1 MGSLPPP
8 ANQLTTE
15 NTENMKKT
23 ETHILAVALHALA
36 NDINTEDG
44 VASSAIREAGDR
56 LLEMDSALEEWK
68 TMAAELALAAV
79 APDSKYCEEVLE
91 KYRGRIAR

>member
-1 MGSLPPP
+1 MRPTVAMHSL
-8 ANQLTTE
+8 
-15 NTENMKKT
+15 
-23 ETHILAVALHALA
+23 ALH
-36 NDINTEDG
+36 IEDG

-79 APDSKYCEEVLE
+79 APGSKYHEEVLE
-91 KYRGRIAR
+91 KYRGRIAK